1 MCESTGFAPGDGGQ
15 VVIGV
20 LDPSTVDRRAV
31 DACGFA
37 DPQVADVWERTLAV
51 AGGDPPPM
59 GLSAG
64 ERPSADVDVLAGAAG
79 AAEYALASRMHAAHS
94 AGCLPLPGPGEML
107 AARGWS
113 PNAARRLA
121 RCGALAS
128 AHPDVARPWA
138 AGLITAEHVD
148 PIART
153 ADRFSP
159 EELSA
164 ILAEL
169 GPHWGS
175 WSPRMI
181 GALLSRAD
189 RLLHPPPDPQPEE
202 AIEQEERHL
211 SFSLTGGS
219 VLIAGQLP
227 RVEGEI
233 VIAAIEALAE
243 RLRSTADH
251 VPAGARRADALVQ
264 LVNDAHASDAL
275 PTRGGLPVSLNV
287 TLEHTSAG
295 DPVWTTGR
303 GHQLTDAEARWA
315 CCDAAITPILVDTG
329 DCSAHLSGGA
339 GEPGGPGTGPVHQPP
354 AATPHHHHPAKPGN
368 VPGTPAAGPVGW
380 SSPAE
385 TPTGTQTSPAA
396 RIAALASLMFQTRL
410 PLAVGRTQRTA
421 TAAQRRAL
429 AIRDRGC
436 VIPGCGIP
444 AEACQTHH
452 LIDWTKGGTTD
463 LPGMVLLCWAH
474 HRQVDLNMWTIQPQG
489 ASEPVA
495 IPDPGAAPGTPWP
508 ANNGAPWIIRRTPRH
523 VWRS

>member
-1 MCESTGFAPGDGGQ
+1 MYESARFVPGDGGQ
-15 VVIGV
+15 VMMDV
-20 LDPSTVDRRAV
+20 LDPTTVDQRAADARRY
-31 DACGFA
+31 A
-37 DPQVADVWERTLAV
+37 DPQVAEVWERTLAV

-59 GLSAG
+59 GLAAG
-64 ERPSADVDVLAGAAG
+64 ERPSADVDVLAGAAA

-121 RCGALAS
+121 RCGALAA

-148 PIART
+148 PVART
-153 ADRFSP
+153 ADRFTA

-189 RLLHPPPDPQPEE
+189 RLLHPPPDPEPEE
-202 AIEQEERHL
+202 AMEHEERHL

-227 RVEGEI
+227 RVEGET

-264 LVNDAHASDAL
+264 LVNDAHASDTL

-287 TLEHTSAG
+287 TLEHTSTG

-303 GHQLTDAEARWA
+303 GHHLTDAEARWA
-315 CCDAAITPILVDTG
+315 CCDAAVTPILVDTG
-329 DCSAHLSGGA
+329 DCSTHLSRGA
-339 GEPGGPGTGPVHQPP
+339 GEPGCPAAGPGHQPP
-354 AATPHHHHPAKPGN
+354 AATAHHDPAEPGS
-368 VPGTPAAGPVGW
+368 VPGTSAEGPVGW
-380 SSPAE
+380 SSSAE
-385 TPTGTQTSPAA
+385 APTGTQTSPAA

-421 TAAQRRAL
+421 TSAQRRAL

-452 LIDWTKGGTTD
+452 LIDWARGGTTD
-463 LPGMVLLCWAH
+463 LPEMVLLCWAH
-474 HRQVDLNMWTIQPQG
+474 HRQVDLNMWTIQPRG

-495 IPDPGAAPGTPWP
+495 MPDPGAAPGTPWP

-523 VWRS
+523 VWRT